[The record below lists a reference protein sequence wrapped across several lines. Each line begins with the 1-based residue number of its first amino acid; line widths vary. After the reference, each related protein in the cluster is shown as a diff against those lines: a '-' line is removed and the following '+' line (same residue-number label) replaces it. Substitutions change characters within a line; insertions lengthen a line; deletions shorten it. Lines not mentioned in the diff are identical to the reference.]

1 MNRLIEEMIKPILEA
16 NSNIKKV
23 VGIYGGRFQ
32 PFGPHHLKTYKW
44 LEKQVDDAYITTS
57 NIKKP
62 PKHPMNYKE
71 KVRHMSKMGVKA
83 NRISLEKSPFVAKNL
98 EKKFDPETTAFVYVF
113 GAKDA
118 GRLGGGKYFQD
129 YKKNKADIKGFK
141 EHGYYLTAP
150 HVSISV
156 GGKEVSG
163 TSMREL
169 LGSPDIDDSERAK
182 LFKRCLVII
191 MMVYLK

>member
-1 MNRLIEEMIKPILEA
+1 MNKLIEEMIKPILEA

-44 LEKQVDDAYITTS
+44 LEKQVDVAYITTS
-57 NIKKP
+57 NIKQLP
-62 PKHPMNYKE
+62 RHPMNFKE
-71 KVRHMSKMGVKA
+71 KVRHMSQMGVKS

-118 GRLGGGKYFQD
+118 GRLGGKYYQD
-129 YKKNKADIKGFK
+129 YKKNKRNLKG
-141 EHGYYLTAP
+141 HI
-150 HVSISV
+150 HH
-156 GGKEVSG
+156 
-163 TSMREL
+163 
-169 LGSPDIDDSERAK
+169 
-182 LFKRCLVII
+182 
-191 MMVYLK
+191 